1 LNGQTINRQGQEFM
15 AQVFNN
21 FAELKM
27 ALTSL
32 TSLGAEDYLAAVLL
46 TPDLAADILSHD
58 PVNRKIRMGNLAK
71 LKREIEGGFWDAR
84 KCTAMRFL
92 PSGRMADGQHRC
104 RAVVE
109 TKIPII
115 VSMTVVGD
123 TVGVDEGAGRTLT
136 DHLQLTHGLDE
147 IDANLAS
154 GVTKALC
161 HLYAPG
167 NREWLE
173 FFKEHKDFILESVAK
188 PQDWLNDQ
196 GPAVSAI
203 FKPSVITTMRARA
216 IVESHEPAESVDE
229 LLYDAINAG
238 TTAPEGSPR
247 QALAKQFYE
256 AMENA
261 FTSRKAKRKDM
272 MKWLLAALHGIR
284 ENKVRN
290 ILTVRLAGD
299 KKKHSS
305 KRAA

>member
-1 LNGQTINRQGQEFM
+1 M
-15 AQVFNN
+15 AQVFTN
-21 FAELKM
+21 FAELKT
-27 ALTSL
+27 ALTA
-32 TSLGAEDYLAAVLL
+32 LGAEDHLAAVSL
-46 TPDLAADILSHD
+46 TPELAADILSHD
-58 PVNRKIRMGNLAK
+58 PVNRKIRTGNLAK

-109 TKIPII
+109 TNLPIT
-115 VSMTVVGD
+115 VSMTVIPD

-136 DHLQLTHGLDE
+136 DHLQLAYGLDE
-147 IDANLAS
+147 IQANLAS
-154 GVTKALC
+154 GVTKVLC
-161 HLYAPG
+161 HVYAPG

-173 FFKEHKDFILESVAK
+173 FFKEHKDFILESVSK
-188 PQDWLNDQ
+188 PLGWLNDQ
-196 GPAVSAI
+196 AAVVASI

-238 TTAPEGSPR
+238 KTAPEGSAR

-256 AMENA
+256 AMESA
-261 FTSRKAKRKDM
+261 FTNRKAKRRDM

-290 ILTVRLAGD
+290 ILTVKLAGD
-299 KKKHSS
+299 KKKRSI
-305 KRAA
+305 KQAA